1 MKITISKI
9 LNKTDLAESG
19 SHGGLVVTKPMIN
32 PLTDF
37 FEETG
42 VDRDFKDKDDGEIFS
57 IHYMDYTSNGT
68 TPNDRVTPIGRFK
81 TKHELKPGDQ
91 LILQKIDQNGQKDY
105 FIEYARRLNAAYF
118 VGKSKESVEVLDF
131 EQFTNVIIRKIQ
143 EGKVQSITSNDCEMN
158 VRYMGVLGKL
168 TISQTADGF
177 EMYFDGVHIEEK
189 YKYFELDMSVE
200 PFELR
205 KTDSWK
211 LDIEL
216 DVNEADT
223 ELNDEADQSWD
234 KNKKL
239 VKRSKRRYNMNP
251 WALIWAN
258 DRYYLYGYDV
268 KETDGV
274 LNERNYRVD
283 KLDNIQ
289 LSDIPREGKS
299 QFRSFNANTYVSRR
313 MGMFS
318 GKEQAITVR
327 IPEALVGAFI
337 DQFGKRITISE
348 DREDLL
354 LVTFNAV
361 PSVILLGWLL
371 GLKSVEV
378 VEPQNVREDIINLL
392 QHNMNFYE
400 EKN

>member
-143 EGKVQSITSNDCEMN
+143 EGK
-158 VRYMGVLGKL
+158 
-168 TISQTADGF
+168 
-177 EMYFDGVHIEEK
+177 
-189 YKYFELDMSVE
+189 
-200 PFELR
+200 
-205 KTDSWK
+205 
-211 LDIEL
+211 
-216 DVNEADT
+216 
-223 ELNDEADQSWD
+223 
-234 KNKKL
+234 
-239 VKRSKRRYNMNP
+239 
-251 WALIWAN
+251 
-258 DRYYLYGYDV
+258 
-268 KETDGV
+268 
-274 LNERNYRVD
+274 YRV
-283 KLDNIQ
+283 
-289 LSDIPREGKS
+289 
-299 QFRSFNANTYVSRR
+299 
-313 MGMFS
+313 
-318 GKEQAITVR
+318 
-327 IPEALVGAFI
+327 
-337 DQFGKRITISE
+337 
-348 DREDLL
+348 
-354 LVTFNAV
+354 
-361 PSVILLGWLL
+361 
-371 GLKSVEV
+371 
-378 VEPQNVREDIINLL
+378 
-392 QHNMNFYE
+392 
-400 EKN
+400 